1 MDYLE
6 KLKQI
11 KQKIQKKNLSYKV
24 NLIIV
29 SKNQKADKIED
40 IIIKTS
46 HIHFGENRLQEAIS
60 KYSGLIPKYKFIK
73 LHFIGRIQSNK
84 VREIVKFFD
93 FIHSIDSHKLAL
105 KCAEE
110 ENKIKKK
117 NQYFIQVNFDEDP
130 KRSGV
135 NYESAINL
143 CNYCQKELQINI
155 IGLMCIPP
163 LNKDPIFYFNR
174 LKFLKDNLKLPDLS
188 MGMSNDYES
197 AMDCGSTFV
206 RVGRNIF
213 G

>member
-6 KLKQI
+6 KLNQI
-11 KQKIQKKNLSYKV
+11 KQKIQNKNLSHKV
-24 NLIIV
+24 DLIIV
-29 SKNQKADKIED
+29 SKNQKADKIAD
-40 IIIKTS
+40 IIEKTN
-46 HIHFGENRLQEAIS
+46 HIHFGENRLQEAVF
-60 KYSGLIPKYKFIK
+60 KYSDLLYKYKYIK

-84 VREIVKFFD
+84 VSEIVKFFD

-117 NQYFIQVNFDEDP
+117 IQYFIQVNFDNNP
-130 KRSGV
+130 KRSGI
-135 NYESAINL
+135 NYESVMSL
-143 CNYCQKELQINI
+143 YNYCQKELQINI

-163 LNKDPIFYFNR
+163 LDKDPILYFNR
-174 LKFLKDNLKLPDLS
+174 LKFLRDNLKLSDLS

-197 AMDCGSTFV
+197 AIDCGSTFI
-206 RVGRNIF
+206 RVGKNIF

>member
-6 KLKQI
+6 KLNQI
-11 KQKIQKKNLSYKV
+11 KQKIQNKNLSHKV
-24 NLIIV
+24 DLIIV

-40 IIIKTS
+40 IIEKTN
-46 HIHFGENRLQEAIS
+46 HIHFGENRLQEAVS
-60 KYSGLIPKYKFIK
+60 KYSDLLYKYKYIK

-84 VREIVKFFD
+84 VSEIVKFFD

-117 NQYFIQVNFDEDP
+117 IQYFIQVNFDNNP
-130 KRSGV
+130 KRSGI
-135 NYESAINL
+135 NYESVMSL
-143 CNYCQKELQINI
+143 YNYCQKELQINI

-163 LNKDPIFYFNR
+163 LDKDPIFYFNR
-174 LKFLKDNLKLPDLS
+174 LKFLRDNLKLSDLS

-197 AMDCGSTFV
+197 AIDCGSTFI
-206 RVGRNIF
+206 RVGKNIF

>member
-60 KYSGLIPKYKFIK
+60 KYSGLISKYKFIK

-93 FIHSIDSHKLAL
+93 FIHSVDS
-105 KCAEE
+105 
-110 ENKIKKK
+110 
-117 NQYFIQVNFDEDP
+117 
-130 KRSGV
+130 
-135 NYESAINL
+135 
-143 CNYCQKELQINI
+143 QKSS
-155 IGLMCIPP
+155 
-163 LNKDPIFYFNR
+163 Y
-174 LKFLKDNLKLPDLS
+174 
-188 MGMSNDYES
+188 
-197 AMDCGSTFV
+197 
-206 RVGRNIF
+206 
-213 G
+213 